1 MKKLVILIIVISI
14 MTIFITTGI
23 LLLSRPDKTTERINS
38 TLYQRFQNPTYS
50 FAGKSNNFVFKV
62 GRVYLSSSENRIYLD
77 DFRQT
82 KEIDGIESLYLHI
95 YFNNELSGTYLNTD
109 KLNNLNK
116 TFDSLSF
123 YEGKICPNNNG
134 ECEYSPFENATKDNF
149 KDGIKAVIEYCL
161 ENKTCKEE
169 EFKLSYE

>member
-1 MKKLVILIIVISI
+1 MKKIVILILVISI
-14 MTIFITTGI
+14 ITIISTASI
-23 LLLSRPDKTTERINS
+23 LLLSRPDKNTERINS
-38 TLYQRFQNPTYS
+38 TLYQRFQDSTYS
-50 FAGKSNNFVFKV
+50 FTGKSNSFEFKI
-62 GRVYLSSSENRIYLD
+62 GRAYLTDNENRIYLD

-82 KEIDGIESLYLHI
+82 NKIDDIESLYLHI
-95 YFNNELSGTYLNTD
+95 YFNDELSSTHLNTD

-134 ECEYSPFENATKDNF
+134 ECLYSPFENATKDNF
-149 KDGIKAVIEYCL
+149 KEGIKVVIEYCL

-169 EFKLSYE
+169 TFKLSYE

>member
-1 MKKLVILIIVISI
+1 MKKIVILILVISI
-14 MTIFITTGI
+14 ITIISTTSI
-23 LLLSRPDKTTERINS
+23 LLLSRPDKNIERINS
-38 TLYQRFQNPTYS
+38 TLYQRFQDSTYS
-50 FAGKSNNFVFKV
+50 FTGKSNSFEFKI
-62 GRVYLSSSENRIYLD
+62 GRAYLTDNENRIYLD

-82 KEIDGIESLYLHI
+82 KEIDGIESLYLNI
-95 YFNNELSGTYLNTD
+95 YFNDELSGTYLNTD
-109 KLNNLNK
+109 KLNNLNN

-149 KDGIKAVIEYCL
+149 KDGIKVIIEYCL

-169 EFKLSYE
+169 PFKLSYE

>member
-1 MKKLVILIIVISI
+1 MKKIVILILVISI
-14 MTIFITTGI
+14 ITIISTTSI
-23 LLLSRPDKTTERINS
+23 LLLSRPDKNIERINS
-38 TLYQRFQNPTYS
+38 TLYQRFQDSTYS
-50 FAGKSNNFVFKV
+50 FTGKSNNFVFKI
-62 GRVYLSSSENRIYLD
+62 GRAYLTDNENRIYLD

-82 KEIDGIESLYLHI
+82 KEIDGIKSLYLNI
-95 YFNNELSGTYLNTD
+95 YFNDELSGTYLSTD
-109 KLNNLNK
+109 KLNNLNN

-149 KDGIKAVIEYCL
+149 KDGIKVIIEYCL

-169 EFKLSYE
+169 PFKLSYE

>member
-1 MKKLVILIIVISI
+1 MKKIVILILVISI
-14 MTIFITTGI
+14 ITIISTANI
-23 LLLSRPDKTTERINS
+23 LLLSRPDKNTERINS
-38 TLYQRFQNPTYS
+38 TLYQRFQDSTYS
-50 FAGKSNNFVFKV
+50 FTGKSNSFEFKI
-62 GRVYLSSSENRIYLD
+62 GRAYLTDNENRIYLD

-82 KEIDGIESLYLHI
+82 NKIDDIESLYLHI
-95 YFNNELSGTYLNTD
+95 YFNDELSSTHLNTD

-134 ECEYSPFENATKDNF
+134 ECLYSPFENATKDNF
-149 KDGIKAVIEYCL
+149 KEGIKVVIEYCL

-169 EFKLSYE
+169 TFKLSYE

>member
-1 MKKLVILIIVISI
+1 MKKIVILIIVISI

-23 LLLSRPDKTTERINS
+23 LLLSRPDKNTERINS
-38 TLYQRFQNPTYS
+38 TLYQRFQDSTYS
-50 FAGKSNNFVFKV
+50 FTGKSNNFEFKI
-62 GRVYLSSSENRIYLD
+62 GRAYLTDSENRIYLD

-82 KEIDGIESLYLHI
+82 KEINGVESLYLHI

-109 KLNNLNK
+109 KLNNLNN

-123 YEGKICPNNNG
+123 YEDKICPNNNG
-134 ECEYSPFENATKDNF
+134 ECLYSPFEHATKDNF
-149 KDGIKAVIEYCL
+149 KDGIKVVIEYFL

-169 EFKLSYE
+169 IFKLSYE

>member
-1 MKKLVILIIVISI
+1 MKKIVILILVISI
-14 MTIFITTGI
+14 ITIISTASI
-23 LLLSRPDKTTERINS
+23 LLLSRPDKNTERINS
-38 TLYQRFQNPTYS
+38 TLYQRFQDSTYS
-50 FAGKSNNFVFKV
+50 FTGKSNSFEFKI
-62 GRVYLSSSENRIYLD
+62 GRAYLTDNENRIYLD

-82 KEIDGIESLYLHI
+82 KEINGVEFLYLHI

-109 KLNNLNK
+109 KLNNLNN

-134 ECEYSPFENATKDNF
+134 ECLYSPFENATKDNF
-149 KDGIKAVIEYCL
+149 KEGIKVVIEYCL

-169 EFKLSYE
+169 TFKLSYE

>member
-1 MKKLVILIIVISI
+1 MKKICVLIIVIFI
-14 MTIFITTGI
+14 ITIIGISAI
-23 LLLSRPDKTTERINS
+23 LLLSKPDKNSERINS
-38 TLYQRFQNPTYS
+38 TLYQRFQESTYS
-50 FAGKSNNFVFKV
+50 FTGKSDNFEFRI
-62 GRVYLSSSENRIYLD
+62 GRAYLSNNENRIYLD

-95 YFNNELSGTYLNTD
+95 YFNNELSSTYLNTD

-134 ECEYSPFENATKDNF
+134 ECLYSPFENATKDNF
-149 KDGIKAVIEYCL
+149 KDGIKVVIEYCL
-161 ENKTCKEE
+161 DNKTCKDEV
-169 EFKLSYE
+169 FKLNYE

>member
-1 MKKLVILIIVISI
+1 MKKIVILIIVISI
-14 MTIFITTGI
+14 IIIISTTSI
-23 LLLSRPDKTTERINS
+23 LLLSRPDKNTERINS

-50 FAGKSNNFVFKV
+50 FKGKSNNFVFKV

-82 KEIDGIESLYLHI
+82 NKIDGIESLYLHI

-109 KLNNLNK
+109 KLNNLYS
-116 TFDSLSF
+116 TIDSLSF
-123 YEGKICPNNNG
+123 YEGKICPNTNG
-134 ECEYSPFENATKDNF
+134 ECEYSPFENANKDNF
-149 KDGIKAVIEYCL
+149 KDGIKVAVEYCL

-169 EFKLSYE
+169 TFKLSYE

>member
-1 MKKLVILIIVISI
+1 MKKIVILIIVISI
-14 MTIFITTGI
+14 ITIISTTSI
-23 LLLSRPDKTTERINS
+23 LLLSRTDKNIERINS
-38 TLYQRFQNPTYS
+38 TLYQRFQDSTYS
-50 FAGKSNNFVFKV
+50 FTGKSNSFEFKI
-62 GRVYLSSSENRIYLD
+62 GRAYLTDNENRIYLD

-82 KEIDGIESLYLHI
+82 KEIDGIESLYLNI
-95 YFNNELSGTYLNTD
+95 YFNDELSGTYLNTD
-109 KLNNLNK
+109 KLNNLNN

-149 KDGIKAVIEYCL
+149 KDGIKVIIEYCL

-169 EFKLSYE
+169 PFKLSYE

>member
-1 MKKLVILIIVISI
+1 MKKIVILILVISI
-14 MTIFITTGI
+14 ITIISTASI
-23 LLLSRPDKTTERINS
+23 LLLSRPDTNTERINS
-38 TLYQRFQNPTYS
+38 TLYQRFQDSTYS
-50 FAGKSNNFVFKV
+50 FTGKSNSFEFKI
-62 GRVYLSSSENRIYLD
+62 GRAYLTDNENRIYLD

-82 KEIDGIESLYLHI
+82 NKIDDIESLYLHI
-95 YFNNELSGTYLNTD
+95 YFNDELSSTHLNTD

-134 ECEYSPFENATKDNF
+134 ECLYSPFENATKDNF
-149 KDGIKAVIEYCL
+149 KEGIKVVIEYCL

-169 EFKLSYE
+169 TFKLSYE

>member
-1 MKKLVILIIVISI
+1 MKKIVILILVISI
-14 MTIFITTGI
+14 ITIISTASI
-23 LLLSRPDKTTERINS
+23 LLLSRPDKNTERINS
-38 TLYQRFQNPTYS
+38 TLYQRFQDSTYS
-50 FAGKSNNFVFKV
+50 FTGKSNSFEFKI
-62 GRVYLSSSENRIYLD
+62 GRAYLTDNENRIYLD

-82 KEIDGIESLYLHI
+82 NKIDDIESLYLHI
-95 YFNNELSGTYLNTD
+95 YFNDELSSTHLNTD

-134 ECEYSPFENATKDNF
+134 ECLYSPFENATKDNF
-149 KDGIKAVIEYCL
+149 KEGIKVVIEYWL

-169 EFKLSYE
+169 TFKLSYE

>member
-1 MKKLVILIIVISI
+1 MKKIVILILVISI
-14 MTIFITTGI
+14 ITIISTASI
-23 LLLSRPDKTTERINS
+23 LLLSRPDKNTERINS
-38 TLYQRFQNPTYS
+38 TLYQRFQDSTYS
-50 FAGKSNNFVFKV
+50 FTGKSNSFEFKI
-62 GRVYLSSSENRIYLD
+62 GRAYLTDNENRIYLD

-82 KEIDGIESLYLHI
+82 NKIDDIESLYLHI
-95 YFNNELSGTYLNTD
+95 YFNNELSSTYLNTD

-134 ECEYSPFENATKDNF
+134 ECLYSPFENATKDNF
-149 KDGIKAVIEYCL
+149 KEGIKVVIEYCL

-169 EFKLSYE
+169 TFKLSYE

>member
-1 MKKLVILIIVISI
+1 MKKIVILILVISI
-14 MTIFITTGI
+14 ITIISTANI
-23 LLLSRPDKTTERINS
+23 LLLSRPDKNTERINS
-38 TLYQRFQNPTYS
+38 TLYQRFQDSTYS
-50 FAGKSNNFVFKV
+50 FTGKSNSFEFKI
-62 GRVYLSSSENRIYLD
+62 GRAYLTDNENRIYLD

-82 KEIDGIESLYLHI
+82 NKIDDIESLYLHI
-95 YFNNELSGTYLNTD
+95 YFNDELSSTHLNTD

-134 ECEYSPFENATKDNF
+134 ECLYSPFENATKDNF
-149 KDGIKAVIEYCL
+149 KEGIKIVIEYCL

-169 EFKLSYE
+169 TFKLSYE

>member
-1 MKKLVILIIVISI
+1 MKKIVILIIVISI
-14 MTIFITTGI
+14 ITIISTTSI
-23 LLLSRPDKTTERINS
+23 LLLSRPDKNAERINS
-38 TLYQRFQNPTYS
+38 TLYQRFQDSTYS
-50 FAGKSNNFVFKV
+50 FTGKSNSFEFKI
-62 GRVYLSSSENRIYLD
+62 GRAYLTDNENRIYLD

-95 YFNNELSGTYLNTD
+95 YFNDELSGTYLNTD
-109 KLNNLNK
+109 KLNNLNN

-149 KDGIKAVIEYCL
+149 KDGIKVIIEYCL

-169 EFKLSYE
+169 PFKLSYE

>member
-1 MKKLVILIIVISI
+1 MKKIVILILVISI
-14 MTIFITTGI
+14 ITIISTASI
-23 LLLSRPDKTTERINS
+23 LLLSRPDKNTERINS
-38 TLYQRFQNPTYS
+38 TLYQRFQDSTYS
-50 FAGKSNNFVFKV
+50 FTGKSNSFEFKI
-62 GRVYLSSSENRIYLD
+62 GRAYLTDNENRIYLD

-82 KEIDGIESLYLHI
+82 NKIDDIESLYLHI
-95 YFNNELSGTYLNTD
+95 YFNDELSSTHLNTD

-134 ECEYSPFENATKDNF
+134 ECLYSPFENATKDNF
-149 KDGIKAVIEYCL
+149 KDGIKVVIEYCL

-169 EFKLSYE
+169 TFKLSYE

>member
-1 MKKLVILIIVISI
+1 MKKIVILIIVVAVIVIAS
-14 MTIFITTGI
+14 TTSI
-23 LLLSRPDKTTERINS
+23 LLLSRPDKNTERINS
-38 TLYQRFQNPTYS
+38 TLYQRFQDSTYS
-50 FAGKSNNFVFKV
+50 FTGKSNSFEFKI
-62 GRVYLSSSENRIYLD
+62 GRAYLTDNENRIYLD

-109 KLNNLNK
+109 KLNNLNN

-134 ECEYSPFENATKDNF
+134 ECLYSPFENATKDNF
-149 KDGIKAVIEYCL
+149 KDGTKVVIEYCL
-161 ENKTCKEE
+161 DNKTCKEE
-169 EFKLSYE
+169 EFKLNYE

>member
-1 MKKLVILIIVISI
+1 MKKIVILIIVISI

-23 LLLSRPDKTTERINS
+23 LLLSRPDKNTERINS
-38 TLYQRFQNPTYS
+38 TLYQRFQDSTYS
-50 FAGKSNNFVFKV
+50 FTGKSNNFEFKI
-62 GRVYLSSSENRIYLD
+62 GRAYLTDSENRIYLD

-82 KEIDGIESLYLHI
+82 NKIDDIESLYLHI
-95 YFNNELSGTYLNTD
+95 YFNDELSSTHLNTD
-109 KLNNLNK
+109 KVNNLNK

-134 ECEYSPFENATKDNF
+134 ECLYSPFENATKDNF
-149 KDGIKAVIEYCL
+149 KEGIKVVIEYCF

-169 EFKLSYE
+169 TFKLSYE

>member
-14 MTIFITTGI
+14 ITIISTVSI
-23 LLLSRPDKTTERINS
+23 LLLSRPDKNTERINS
-38 TLYQRFQNPTYS
+38 TLYQRFQDSTYS
-50 FAGKSNNFVFKV
+50 FTGKSNSFEFKI
-62 GRVYLSSSENRIYLD
+62 GRAYLTDNENRIYLD

-82 KEIDGIESLYLHI
+82 KEINGVEFLYLHI

-109 KLNNLNK
+109 KLNNLNN

-134 ECEYSPFENATKDNF
+134 ECLYSPFENATKDNF
-149 KDGIKAVIEYCL
+149 KDGIKVVIEYCL

-169 EFKLSYE
+169 IFKLSYE

>member
-1 MKKLVILIIVISI
+1 MKKIVILILVISI
-14 MTIFITTGI
+14 ITIISTASI
-23 LLLSRPDKTTERINS
+23 LLLSRPDKNTERINS
-38 TLYQRFQNPTYS
+38 TLYQRFQDSTYS
-50 FAGKSNNFVFKV
+50 FTGKSNSFGFKI
-62 GRVYLSSSENRIYLD
+62 GRAYLTDNENRIYLD

-82 KEIDGIESLYLHI
+82 NKIDDIESLYLHI
-95 YFNNELSGTYLNTD
+95 YFNDELSSTHLNTD

-134 ECEYSPFENATKDNF
+134 ECLYSPFENATKDNF
-149 KDGIKAVIEYCL
+149 KEGIKVVIEYCL

-169 EFKLSYE
+169 TFKLSYE